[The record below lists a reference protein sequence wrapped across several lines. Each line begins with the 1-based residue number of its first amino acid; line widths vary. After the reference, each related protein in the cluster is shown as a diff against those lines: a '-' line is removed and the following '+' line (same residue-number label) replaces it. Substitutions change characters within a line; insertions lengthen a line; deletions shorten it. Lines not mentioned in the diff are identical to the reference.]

1 MIYLPIYEYQCSN
14 NHYLVISASITET
27 PEVPEKCDKCGEN
40 LVRLFG
46 SVGVQFKGSGWGKD
60 A

>member
-1 MIYLPIYEYQCSN
+1 MICLPIYEYQCSN
-14 NHYLVISASITET
+14 GHYLVVSASISET
-27 PEVPEKCDKCGEN
+27 PEVPVKCVECGED

>member
-1 MIYLPIYEYQCSN
+1 MPIYEYQCSN
-14 NHYLVISASITET
+14 GHYLVVAASINDK
-27 PEVPEKCDKCGEN
+27 PDVPVKCEECGED

-46 SVGVQFKGSGWGKD
+46 SVGVQFKGKGWGKD